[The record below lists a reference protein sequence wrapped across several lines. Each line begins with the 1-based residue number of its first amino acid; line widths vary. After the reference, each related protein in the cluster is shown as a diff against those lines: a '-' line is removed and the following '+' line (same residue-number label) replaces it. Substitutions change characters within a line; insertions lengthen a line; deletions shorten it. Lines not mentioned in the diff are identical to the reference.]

1 MSISKKMISLLL
13 SITLLAAVGCGNDG
27 KKQADNAPAQKKE
40 LKYRVMPTATS
51 DLFEAG
57 VKPLLEKKG
66 YKLTPVKIKDSI

>member
-40 LKYRVMPTATS
+40 LKYICDNLHKMHYLSTTN
-51 DLFEAG
+51 
-57 VKPLLEKKG
+57 LE
-66 YKLTPVKIKDSI
+66 YISELI